1 MGPHMRIPIILLT
14 LTFMVSLGC
23 KEPENDEPK
32 TNAAGGAGKNPA
44 QPVMQT
50 NEAIPER
57 QQRSV
62 PTQPS
67 NRQSVTKDEKVPDEL
82 EEITLAFKDQQA
94 RVKFHLP
101 KGWAVVQDHPKE
113 AQLIPP
119 KNTHQDYVR
128 TSCRLTFGMRQCVD
142 LCTAEQTLAGLNGS
156 WENWSKQWTEPA
168 TRTGKPAKNKVK
180 TSWKPVTDEKK
191 EGFRLVSGHL
201 LYPEEAKKKALV
213 RDRVVTRCT
222 QMNLGDTLS
231 IDTECRGAFDHEKTL
246 RQGFEAVCRSIA
258 IKQLAAPPK
267 TDAQKPDTKG
277 NQPKKVPAP

>member
-1 MGPHMRIPIILLT
+1 MGPDMRIPIILLA
-14 LTFMVSLGC
+14 LTFIVSLGC

-57 QQRSV
+57 QQGRV
-62 PTQPS
+62 PSQPS
-67 NRQSVTKDEKVPDEL
+67 DQQNVENEKTLPDDL
-82 EEITLAFKDQQA
+82 QDITLESKDQKA
-94 RVKFHLP
+94 RVSFRLP
-101 KGWAVVQDHPKE
+101 KGWNVAQKDPKE

-119 KNTHQDYVR
+119 KDTHQDYVR

-168 TRTGKPAKNKVK
+168 TRTGKPAKNAVK

-201 LYPEEAKKKALV
+201 LYPEDAKKKALV

-267 TDAQKPDTKG
+267 TEEKQPSTKG
-277 NQPKKVPAP
+277 NQPKN